1 MKIGSK
7 ENKLGHIYSNIAFVF
22 VDVIETVLMN
32 AKEELRKDG
41 FELRLLVKINVNHL
55 LVMFFSKF
63 ENRTGFSALAD
74 SFYYQWF
81 SIFRLFPILKI
92 CLNFSFIHKYLKFN
106 EIVIL
111 LHFFGRLLCEY

>member
-1 MKIGSK
+1 
-7 ENKLGHIYSNIAFVF
+7 
-22 VDVIETVLMN
+22 
-32 AKEELRKDG
+32 
-41 FELRLLVKINVNHL
+41 
-55 LVMFFSKF
+55 MFFSKF

-92 CLNFSFIHKYLKFN
+92 CLNFSIIHKCLKFN

-111 LHFFGRLLCEY
+111 LHFFGGLLCEY